1 MKNVLRS
8 RTVLSAGFCLC
19 FAISFPT
26 SAQTHP
32 DTPAAR
38 KEPVMAHASG
48 TFDVKLTPQTTDGQD
63 AALGRMS
70 IDKQFHGDIEGT
82 SKGEM
87 LTGMTS
93 VKGSAGYVAMEKV
106 SGTLQGKRGTF
117 ILQHSGSM
125 ERGTPQLSVTV
136 VPDSGTGEL
145 VGLSG
150 KLTIKIADG
159 KHSYEFE
166 YALAEA
172 H

>member
-1 MKNVLRS
+1 MKNLLRS
-8 RTVLSAGFCLC
+8 RTVLIVGICLY
-19 FAISFPT
+19 FAIGFWI

-32 DTPAAR
+32 EAPAAK
-38 KEPVMAHASG
+38 KELVMAHASG
-48 TFDVKLTPQTTDGQD
+48 TFEVKFTPQTSDGQD

-117 ILQHSGSM
+117 ILQHTGTM
-125 ERGTPQLSVTV
+125 DRGAPQLSVTV
-136 VPDSGTGEL
+136 VPDSGTDEL
-145 VGLSG
+145 VGLTG

-166 YALAEA
+166 YTLAEG